1 MKKASLI
8 VSCLILMA
16 TTLWASDALSARS
29 KLLLAHRVGH
39 TRTLNASVGDSFK
52 AFITVRGA
60 DAIDSLRMIGV
71 RVLGEYDG
79 FITAEIPAAC
89 LQEVMSSCAVRQ
101 VSLAQTLH
109 LCNDSARYLS
119 NVLPVHQ
126 GDCLPSA
133 LLGDG
138 VIVGLIDTGIDFN
151 HINFLDANGHSRI
164 RAVYLPEDSTG
175 ISPVVDGRVL
185 PGSCYES
192 PEQIASMTADCFNS
206 SHGSHTVGTA
216 AGGYLANGWH
226 GVAPQCDIVV
236 CGMPDSAL
244 TDVNVACAVS
254 YIFDYADRVGKPCVI
269 NMSIG
274 SNDGPNDG
282 TSFMCRVFESES
294 GPGRICVV
302 SAGND
307 GNAPVCFHSSLS
319 GPGDTVTTLLRN
331 QWGGLQRNGY
341 VSMWSDRQQVHRSR
355 VVVMNRQTG
364 ELEYTSPFIDLLPED
379 SVFTL
384 SSDIDQAFARY
395 YNGEVLFASAIED
408 GSEQFDVPGNGR
420 FHSYWVYD
428 VTSVA
433 CGHLLGLQYVA
444 DEPTALSGWCTKSA
458 FFYTFGLDGVTGGT
472 TSGSISD
479 LATTDSVLSVGA
491 YCSRMSYVDILGAE
505 HVSPGTIPGDIAD
518 FSSFGP
524 DERGIARPDV
534 CAPGSLVVSS
544 ANRYKLGS
552 DESSML
558 TPVVLDGMSYPYYV
572 NQGTSMSAP
581 VLSGAIALM
590 LEVNPSLGV
599 ADVRRVLSRT
609 SLRDDF
615 VESGDPARW
624 GYGKLNVAAM
634 IDDVVTNTLLSG
646 DVNNDGEV
654 NIADI
659 MAIVEVILSPSVNH
673 NAARLIRAD
682 VNRDSEI
689 QVADIN
695 AVINIILNK

>member
-16 TTLWASDALSARS
+16 TTLWASDALNARS

-39 TRTLNASVGDSFK
+39 TRTIGASAGNSFK
-52 AFITVRGA
+52 AFITVSGV
-60 DAIDSLRMIGV
+60 DAVDSLRMIGV

-79 FITAEIPAAC
+79 FITADIPADC
-89 LQEVMSSCAVRQ
+89 LQEVVSAGVVHQ

-119 NVLPVHQ
+119 NVLSVHQ
-126 GDCLPSA
+126 GDRLPST
-133 LLGDG
+133 LLGDE

-151 HINFLDANGHSRI
+151 HINFLDANGRSRI
-164 RAVYLPEDSTG
+164 CAVYLPEDSTG

-192 PEQIASMTADCFNS
+192 PDQIASMTADCFNS
-206 SHGSHTVGTA
+206 SHGSHTAGTA
-216 AGGYLANGWH
+216 AGGYFDNGWH

-254 YIFDYADRVGKPCVI
+254 YIFDYADRVKKPCVI

-282 TSFMCRVFESES
+282 TSFLCRVFESES

-307 GNAPVCFHSSLS
+307 GNAPVCFHGSLS
-319 GPGDTVTTLLRN
+319 GPGDTVTTLLGN

-341 VSMWSDRQQVHRSR
+341 VSMWSNRQQVHRSR

-364 ELEYTSPFIDLLPED
+364 ELEYSSPLLDLLPED

-384 SSDIDQAFARY
+384 SSDKDQAFARY
-395 YNGEVLFASAIED
+395 YDGEVLFANAIED
-408 GSEQFDVPGNGR
+408 GSVQSDVPGNGR

-428 VTSVA
+428 VTSVTS
-433 CGHLLGLQYVA
+433 GHLLGLQYVA

-458 FFYTFGLDGVTGGT
+458 YFYTFGLDGVTGGT

-491 YCSRMSYVDILGAE
+491 YCSRMSYIDVLGAE
-505 HVSPGTIPGDIAD
+505 HVVSGIIPGDIAD

-544 ANRYKLGS
+544 ANRYKQGL
-552 DESSML
+552 DDSSML
-558 TPVVLDGMSYPYYV
+558 TPVVLEGNSYPYYV

-581 VLSGAIALM
+581 VVSGAIALM

-599 ADVRRVLSRT
+599 ADVRQVLSRT

-615 VESGDPARW
+615 VESGDKPRW
-624 GYGKLNVAAM
+624 GCGKLNVAAM
-634 IDDVVTNTLLSG
+634 IEDVITNMLLSG

-659 MAIVEVILSPSVNH
+659 MAIVEVILSPSDNH

-695 AVINIILNK
+695 AVINILLNK